1 MKRTVA
7 TNRVVVTRAARGTPP
22 HPHTPMWDSPVLRAE
37 KKPKHKDNDRE
48 DETKPGTDVKEDADL
63 KDLSIGAG
71 LGALGT
77 ALVI

>member
-1 MKRTVA
+1 MKRTVT

-22 HPHTPMWDSPVLRAE
+22 HPHTPMRDSPVLRAE
-37 KKPKHKDNDRE
+37 KKHKDDDRE
-48 DETKPGTDVKEDADL
+48 DETKPGTEVKEDADL
-63 KDLSIGAG
+63 KDVSIGAG